1 MSISDLNERPVEQ
14 PVEQTVSA
22 DERIGEE
29 PAPSRVRRILW
40 IVLGVLL
47 ALSVVAFMLWRLRPP
62 ELHGVVLQSPD
73 KTTDFTLT
81 ASTGE
86 SMSLSDLEGK
96 FVLLFFG
103 YTFCPDVC
111 PTTLADMSK
120 MADALGDKKME
131 DVEVVFISV
140 DPERDTPERMDGY
153 LDFFD
158 ERFLGMTGTLED
170 IIAAGTQF
178 GVFFERHEGTPAT
191 GYLVDHTS
199 TVTLIDPDGYVR
211 MVFPYGTAGE
221 DIAADVEYMM
231 RRIR

>member
-1 MSISDLNERPVEQ
+1 MSVSDLNKTPVE
-14 PVEQTVSA
+14 PTVSA
-22 DERIGEE
+22 DERVAEE
-29 PAPSRVRRILW
+29 PAPASNRMRRILW
-40 IVLGVLL
+40 IVLGLL
-47 ALSVVAFMLWRLRPP
+47 VVLSVAMFALWRLRPP
-62 ELHGVVLQSPD
+62 ELHGAVLQSPD
-73 KTTDFTLT
+73 KATDFTLT

-86 SMSLSDLEGK
+86 PMSLSDLEGK
-96 FVLLFFG
+96 HVLLFFG

-131 DVEVVFISV
+131 DVQVVFVSV
-140 DPERDTPERMDGY
+140 DPERDTPERLDGY

-158 ERFLGMTGTLED
+158 QRFLGMTGTLEE

-191 GYLVDHTS
+191 GYLIDHTS
-199 TVTLIDPDGYVR
+199 IVTLIGPDGHVR

-221 DIAADVEYMM
+221 DIAADVAYMM
-231 RRIR
+231 RRLR